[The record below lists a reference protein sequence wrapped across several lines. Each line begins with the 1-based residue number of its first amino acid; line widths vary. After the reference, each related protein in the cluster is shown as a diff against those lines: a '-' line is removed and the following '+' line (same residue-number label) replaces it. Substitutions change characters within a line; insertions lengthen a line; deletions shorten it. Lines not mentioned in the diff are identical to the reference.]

1 MSQLIGTISRSHF
14 IIFTIYIFLSIY
26 ELWIGVFIGPVSR
39 FYIIA
44 YLGYLLVKMHSL
56 KVDGVYASMLAW
68 IVYSFMSTIWSQD
81 IEEAS
86 ISIYTMALMAL
97 LTLLLGQYRLS
108 SKQILNILDVYLLVS
123 ASLVILGIFFS
134 RPISENN
141 ETRNVLS
148 LFGLAS
154 DPNNLLALYSI
165 CFSISIYYALF
176 LKRARIIN
184 YILALL
190 SIYVIFNTGSRSGI
204 IIFFFLV
211 SILLWYGQKN
221 KPIHNKVKIIIITI
235 LLLFVIYLL
244 MPVFLSD
251 SVYDRIMGRGDLAF
265 MDSTGREE
273 RWSMALNEWLNG
285 SILFG
290 LGLGSIPAHSTFVTM
305 LVALGVVGYTFF
317 LIFIIGTVIKIIRQG
332 NVLALLLFVSPML
345 QSFFIDAQN
354 KRFFWNGII
363 FPYLLYNCID
373 KTFVLNDNSLS

>member
-1 MSQLIGTISRSHF
+1 MSQLIGIISRSHF
-14 IIFTIYIFLSIY
+14 IILTIYIFLSIY
-26 ELWIGVFIGPVSR
+26 ELWVGVFIGPVSR

-56 KVDGVYASMLAW
+56 NVNGVYASMLAW

-81 IEEAS
+81 VEEAS

-148 LFGLAS
+148 LFGLAP
-154 DPNNLLALYSI
+154 DPNNLLTLYSI

-190 SIYVIFNTGSRSGI
+190 SVYVIFNTGSRSGI

-211 SILLWYGQKN
+211 SILLWYGQEN
-221 KPIHNKVKIIIITI
+221 KSIHDKVKIIIITV

-305 LVALGVVGYTFF
+305 LVALGIVGYTFF

-373 KTFVLNDNSLS
+373 KKFISK

>member
-26 ELWIGVFIGPVSR
+26 EVWVNAIIGSVSR

-44 YLGYLLVKMHSL
+44 YLCYLLVKMRSL
-56 KVDGVYASMLAW
+56 KVDVVFASMLAW
-68 IVYSFMSTIWSQD
+68 IVYSFVSTIWSQD
-81 IEEAS
+81 VEEAS

-108 SKQILNILDVYLLVS
+108 SKQIVKILDVYLLVS
-123 ASLVILGIFFS
+123 TSLVILGLFFS

-141 ETRNVLS
+141 ETRNVVY
-148 LFGLAS
+148 LFGLAP
-154 DPNNLLALYSI
+154 DPNNLLVLYSI

-176 LKRARIIN
+176 LKRARVIN
-184 YILALL
+184 CVLTLL

-204 IIFFFLV
+204 IILLFLA
-211 SILLWYGQKN
+211 SILFWYGQKD
-221 KPIHNKVKIIIITI
+221 KPVHKKVKIMIMVILI
-235 LLLFVIYLL
+235 LLAIYLL
-244 MPVFLSD
+244 MPVFLSG
-251 SVYDRIMGRGDLAF
+251 SVYDRIMGKGDLAF

-273 RWSMALNEWLNG
+273 RWFAALNEWMNG
-285 SILFG
+285 NILFG
-290 LGLGSIPAHSTFVTM
+290 LGLGSVPAHSTFVTM
-305 LVALGVVGYTFF
+305 LGALGVVGYAFF
-317 LIFIIGTVIKIIRQG
+317 FFFIVGTAIKIIRQG

-363 FPYLLYNCID
+363 FAYLLYNCID
-373 KTFVLNDNSLS
+373 KTFVLKDNSLS